1 MRLGREV
8 VFIDDA
14 MLFPTHVS
22 LISQSKASRTMAA
35 VAQGGP
41 RGPPRR
47 SLGLL
52 LFFALLLFFLVVGFP
67 TERRGRCG
75 SPLCSCARERGEG
88 GGQ

>member
-41 RGPPRR
+41 RGPRRR
-47 SLGLL
+47 SVSL
-52 LFFALLLFFLVVGFP
+52 LFSLLWYY
-67 TERRGRCG
+67 
-75 SPLCSCARERGEG
+75 SCWIPDGEEG
-88 GGQ
+88 GGVAVFVFMR